1 MNPRFKKILLLTLAV
16 VMLVGSTVTQRQLTR
31 DRDALGLT
39 RVTPLENAPPLLA
52 FTTVALGGFRGLIAN
67 FLWIRATELQEEDKF
82 FEMAQLSDWITK
94 LEPHF
99 AAVWVFQA
107 WNMSYNISV
116 KFKDYP
122 DRWRWVERGIE
133 LLRDEGL
140 KYNPNDP
147 LLYRE
152 LAWHFQHK
160 MGANLDDANMYYK
173 NQWLKE
179 MTTVF
184 GMGEPNLD
192 ELFNPKSPEALQ
204 RLEILTNRFKMDP
217 VFLKQVNEKYGPL
230 EWRLPES
237 HAIYWA
243 ALGLEKAR
251 LYPTKVKPDDLMQLR
266 RAVYQSMQLSFQRGK
281 LTSDP
286 YSRTFDFGPNLEII
300 QKVSDAYEQAMID
313 EPGMKVNIQ
322 NAHRN
327 LIINAAYFLYESD
340 RIPEALKWYRILGEK
355 YPDKPLISSQPGSL
369 PNKITLEEFALA
381 RIVEDVSET
390 SRDRVRA
397 AIQGQTLTSYREL
410 ILGNKKRYE
419 GLQHLTRILRATY
432 MKKIG
437 DNQGRID
444 AIGLP
449 PIEAMEGE
457 VLRTVLDPEKEFWPY
472 EMRAALRAALG
483 MPPEPPPVNQPGSAS
498 PAGSTNTPPAAAAR

>member
-1 MNPRFKKILLLTLAV
+1 MNSRAKKILLLLLAA
-16 VMLVGSTVTQRQLTR
+16 VMLLGATFTQRQLNR
-31 DRDALGLT
+31 DRESLGLT

-67 FLWIRATELQEEDKF
+67 FLWIRASELQEDDKF

-99 AAVWVFQA
+99 SAVWVFQA

-140 KYNPNDP
+140 KYNPNDV

-160 MGANLDDANMYYK
+160 MGANLDDANVYYK
-173 NQWLKE
+173 NEWLKE
-179 MTTVF
+179 MSEVF
-184 GMGEPNLD
+184 GKGEPNLN
-192 ELFNPKSPEALQ
+192 ELLHPQTPGEFQ
-204 RLEILTNRFKMDP
+204 RLGILTNRFKMDP
-217 VFLKQVNEKYGPL
+217 EFMEQVNEKYGPL
-230 EWRLPES
+230 EWRLPET

-251 LYPTKVKPDDLMQLR
+251 EHPTKVKPEDLIQLR
-266 RAVYQSMQLSFQRGK
+266 RVIYQSMQLSFQRGR
-281 LTSDP
+281 LLADP
-286 YSRTFDFGPNLEII
+286 FTKTFDTLPNLDIV
-300 QKVSDAYEQAMID
+300 QKVSDAYEQAMAD
-313 EPGMKVNIQ
+313 EPNMRNNIES
-322 NAHRN
+322 AHRN
-327 LIINAAYFLYESD
+327 LLINAAYFLYEND
-340 RIPEALKWYRILGEK
+340 RIPEALKWYRYLGQK
-355 YPDKPLISSQPGSL
+355 YPDKPLIADRPDSL
-369 PNKITLEEFALA
+369 PGKITLEEFALD
-381 RIVEDVSET
+381 RIAEDVSET

-397 AIQGQTLTSYREL
+397 AILGQTIMSYREL
-410 ILGNKKRYE
+410 ILGNQQRYE
-419 GLQHLTRILRATY
+419 GLRHLARILRATY

-437 DNQGRID
+437 GGQGRID

-449 PIEAMEGE
+449 SDEEMEKEA
-457 VLRTVLDPEKEFWPY
+457 LQAVLDPKNEIWPY
-472 EMRAALRAALG
+472 EMRAALRAALNL
-483 MPPEPPPVNQPGSAS
+483 PPEPPPTEKPEAS
-498 PAGSTNTPPAAAAR
+498 STTTTNAPTATSR